1 MSGCRG
7 NVGARGAEGI
17 SGGKGFVLCPPWSN
31 WLCPGVHSDSD
42 KGGLVCSAEQAFRL
56 SRNSCLLGMEN
67 AAAFEVSHS
76 PPLTSFLCLK
86 CIKLWGK
93 IRLFPPGFEP
103 GTFRVLGERDNHYT
117 TETTRVS
124 ISNDIPKN
132 SMFDHNG
139 HQKFSKEGDPGST
152 GYPLDKET
160 VASERLC
167 FRAPRFSWSEAPR
180 DPRQF

>member
-117 TETTRVS
+117 TETTWLLPPS
-124 ISNDIPKN
+124 DMLKKCMFGHSWPSNFQRK
-132 SMFDHNG
+132 
-139 HQKFSKEGDPGST
+139 K
-152 GYPLDKET
+152 PLDL
-160 VASERLC
+160 ANGRSN
-167 FRAPRFSWSEAPR
+167 
-180 DPRQF
+180 

>member
-139 HQKFSKEGDPGST
+139 HQKFSMEHVVQIYMLQCWRAETHLNLHIG
-152 GYPLDKET
+152 PLGVT
-160 VASERLC
+160 ACAVSP
-167 FRAPRFSWSEAPR
+167 FVSSFH
-180 DPRQF
+180 